1 VLIYIIARG
10 RSMSARR
17 ARSTEM
23 VSDTVDVPRSRA
35 TSAASGIESP
45 KRLADSGEITADEF
59 ERLKAK
65 ALQTMP

>member
-1 VLIYIIARG
+1 MIIYIIARG

-23 VSDTVDVPRSRA
+23 VPDTVDVPRSSA
-35 TSAASGIESP
+35 TSAASGIESA